1 MRCMRRNFLKKLRWE
16 KRLKWFRLS
25 KIIIPIALA
34 ISLIFVG
41 FTVYA
46 DEAQNFVIRA
56 RNDDEI
62 RLSLTMQEDL
72 TRQTSVLSVPFTG
85 SQTASTFDPTEIN
98 YESFMYDSESNVRN
112 IPNNIAQLSGQHF
125 GTFYDENGTN
135 FTYSA
140 FSFWLVNNSSRA
152 VDVDI
157 IMNLDGL
164 MTDYN
169 DYNHH
174 IDDVLRI
181 MVIEDTPLITDDTY
195 TVYAKAEDPGHP
207 YHEDANAQPVN
218 YQTTDFLSDRCIF
231 SREGDFGL
239 RDFAAG
245 ASKKFTIV
253 MWLEGND
260 EQCTN
265 DIFGERAKLSIDFVG
280 H

>member
-1 MRCMRRNFLKKLRWE
+1 MKRLRWE
-16 KRLKWFRLS
+16 KRLKWFKVSRMV
-25 KIIIPIALA
+25 IPIALA

-56 RNDDEI
+56 REEGDI

-72 TRQTSVLSVPFTG
+72 SRQTSVLSVPFVG
-85 SQTASTFDPTEIN
+85 SQTNSSFDPLAPG
-98 YESFMYDSESNVRN
+98 YEDYLYDSENNNEYN

-125 GTFYDENGTN
+125 GTYYDQSGTN

-140 FSFWLVNNSSRA
+140 FSFWLVNNSERA

-157 IMNLDGL
+157 IMNIDGL
-164 MTDYN
+164 ATDYN
-169 DYNHH
+169 AFDHH
-174 IDDVLRI
+174 VDDVLRI
-181 MVIEDTPLITDDTY
+181 MVVEDEPLLTDETY
-195 TVYAKAEDPGHP
+195 TIYSKAEDPGHE
-207 YHEDANAQPVN
+207 YHPDANAGSVS
-218 YQTTDFLSDRCIF
+218 YDTAHFLSDKCVF
-231 SREGDFGL
+231 SREGDLGL

-245 ASKKFTIV
+245 ATKKFTV
-253 MWLEGND
+253 VLWLEGND

-280 H
+280 R